1 MWCEFARKKLGGQFM
16 KRKLLALVLLMAA
29 SCVSLW
35 SQAVSVAQISGTV
48 QDATGAAIPGAQVK
62 VTQTDTGASRT
73 TESGPD
79 GVYILPSLPIGPY
92 RLEVSKDGFSTY
104 NQSGIVLQVNTNPT
118 INISL
123 RVGAVT
129 EHVEV
134 QASAAMVE
142 TQTTGIGQVVDSQRV
157 VELPLNGRQ
166 ATDLIYLAGAAVT
179 APAADLSSGKNY
191 PGPAVVSVGGGA
203 SNGMTYVLDGGTHN
217 DPFNNL
223 NLPLPFPDAL
233 QEFKVETS
241 ALPAQYGHHSA
252 AAVNAVTKGG
262 TNAFHGDAFE
272 FVRNYVF
279 NARNIFEPT
288 RNTLKRNQFGGTL
301 GGRIIKDKLFF
312 FAGYQGTEIRALT
325 APATANIPTA
335 DMLRGDFRNIASP
348 QCNAGRQ
355 ITLKAPF
362 VGNQIDPLLL
372 DSAAVKMQSYFTL
385 PTDSICG
392 QTTYQGLAN
401 QSEQMGV
408 YKIDYQVSEKQTI
421 FLRHF
426 ITHALLPS
434 PYNGTQLSLSTPT
447 SGADDLVN
455 SGVFGDTYVLGPRVV
470 NSFRATYN
478 RASITKFQVPIFTP
492 ADLGIAITP
501 NIPNHIRVAAGTYQS
516 ISVFGYPSYVPTNSY
531 QFSDDMNVVRGKHQI
546 GFGFNYIR
554 AIQNMY
560 NLLDTSGSFTFTAQN
575 TGLIMGDY
583 FTGQPSTF
591 TEANIAQD
599 HARTRYFGLYL
610 QDNWRVTNRLT
621 IAAGLRWDPYF
632 GTKKLRDNVLHFD
645 MAKFIAGT
653 HSTIYKNAPA
663 GLMFPGDPGFE
674 SGDKTSNNDLANF
687 APRLGIVWD
696 PKGDGKTSIRASWGM
711 FYDLPHTLF
720 FYVYSSAPPWGNR
733 VTLTN
738 PAGGFKN
745 PWLGFPGGNPFP
757 SNLTPDFNFPSG
769 GSYATNNFNLHTTYL
784 EQWNISIQRQLARD
798 WMVSANYMGNNTIH
812 LWTNTDLNP
821 AVYQGSSSTT
831 GNTAA
836 RRVLTLINPT
846 QGAYYS
852 SLPVLDDGGT
862 GSYNALLL
870 SVNKRLA
877 QNYTISANYT
887 LSHCIS
893 DLVTSEFRNTL
904 YLDPTNRRYDR
915 SNCSTGDRRHLFNLS
930 AVASTPKFNNRA
942 LQAIAGNWRV
952 SGIFRVQAGPYLN
965 ILSGVDSALN
975 GIASQR
981 VNLLRTDPVAAN
993 PTADQYF
1000 NSGAF
1005 GTPTNGTFGNIG
1017 PYNVLGRGQFNLD
1030 MGITRSFRIK
1040 EGQSLEVRGEA
1051 FQILNHPILQQPNV
1065 TFNSTSFGKTTTA
1078 IGERIMQFA
1087 IKYTF

>member
-1 MWCEFARKKLGGQFM
+1 M
-16 KRKLLALVLLMAA
+16 KRLVALLLLMGL
-29 SCVSLW
+29 SCLCAW

-48 QDATGAAIPGAQVK
+48 QDATGLAVPGAQVK
-62 VTQTDTGASRT
+62 VTQTATGLTRTTDTGA
-73 TESGPD
+73 D
-79 GVYILPSLPIGPY
+79 GVYILQSLPIGPY
-92 RLEVSKDGFSTY
+92 RLEISKDGFSTY
-104 NQSGIVLQVNTNPT
+104 SQSGIVLQVNTNPT
-118 INISL
+118 INVSL
-123 RVGAVT
+123 KVGSVAEQVS
-129 EHVEV
+129 VE
-134 QASAAMVE
+134 ASAAMVE
-142 TQTTGIGQVVDSQRV
+142 TQSTGIGQVVDSQRV

-191 PGPAVVSVGGGA
+191 PGPAVVVVAGGGA
-203 SNGMTYVLDGGTHN
+203 NGMTYVLDGGTHN

-252 AAVNAVTKGG
+252 AAVNAVTKSGS
-262 TNAFHGDAFE
+262 NSFHGDAFY
-272 FVRNYVF
+272 FLRNY
-279 NARNIFEPT
+279 NLNGRNYFEPV
-288 RNTLKRNQFGGTL
+288 RNTLKRNQFGGTV
-301 GGRIIKDKLFF
+301 GGRIIRDKLFF

-325 APATANIPTA
+325 APAAVNIPTA
-335 DMLRGDFRNIASP
+335 AMLKGDFTGIASP
-348 QCNAGRQ
+348 QCNGGRQ

-362 VGNQIDPLLL
+362 GVNGAAANTIDPTKL
-372 DSAAVKMQSYFTL
+372 DKAAVKMASYFPQ
-385 PTDSICG
+385 PTDQVCG

-401 QSEQMGV
+401 QSENTGV
-408 YKIDYQVSEKQTI
+408 YKVDYQVSDKHTV
-421 FLRHF
+421 FLRHYL
-426 ITHALLPS
+426 THAYLPS
-434 PYNGTQLSLSTPT
+434 PFTGNYLSLSTAT

-478 RASITKFQVPIFTP
+478 RASISKFQVPIFTP

-501 NIPNHIRVAAGTYQS
+501 NIPNHIRVAAGTFQS

-575 TGLIMGDY
+575 SGLIMGD
-583 FTGQPSTF
+583 FFSGQPSTF

-599 HARTRYFGLYL
+599 HARTRYMGLYL
-610 QDNWRVTNRLT
+610 QDNWRVTPRFT
-621 IAAGLRWDPYF
+621 ISAGLRWDPYF
-632 GTKKLRDNVLHFD
+632 ATKKLRNEVMHFD
-645 MAKFIAGT
+645 MASYISNA

-663 GLMFPGDPGFE
+663 GLMFPGDSGFQ
-674 SGDKTSNNDLANF
+674 SGDKTSNSDLNNF
-687 APRLGIVWD
+687 APRLGLVWD

-738 PAGGFKN
+738 PAGGFQN
-745 PWLGFPGGNPFP
+745 PWQGFPGGNPFP
-757 SNLTPDFNFPSG
+757 SRLTPDFNFPTG

-784 EQWNISIQRQLARD
+784 EQWNVSIQRQLAKD
-798 WMVSANYMGNNTIH
+798 WLVSANYMGNNSIH

-821 AVYQGSSSTT
+821 AVYQGSTSTT

-836 RRVLTLINPT
+836 RRVLSLINPT
-846 QGAYYS
+846 QGALYS

-870 SVNKRLA
+870 SVNKRMA
-877 QNYTISANYT
+877 QNYTINVNYT
-887 LSHCIS
+887 YSHCIS

-904 YLDPTNRRYDR
+904 YQDPSNRRYDR
-915 SNCSTGDRRHLFNLS
+915 SNCATGDRRHLFNLS
-930 AVASTPKFNNRA
+930 AVAATPKFSNA
-942 LQAIAGNWRV
+942 MVQKIAGDWRV
-952 SGIFRVQAGPYLN
+952 SAILRIQSAPYLN
-965 ILSGVDSALN
+965 ILSGVDTALN
-975 GIASQR
+975 GIGAQR
-981 VNLLRTDPVAAN
+981 VNLLRTDPISAT
-993 PTADQYF
+993 PTSDQYF
-1000 NSGAF
+1000 NTGSF
-1005 GTPTNGTFGNIG
+1005 GTPTNGTFGNMG
-1017 PYNVLGRGQFNLD
+1017 AYNVLGRGQFNFD
-1030 MGITRSFRIK
+1030 MGLTRQFKIT
-1040 EGQSLEVRGEA
+1040 EGQRLEIRGEA
-1051 FQILNHPILQQPNV
+1051 FQILNHPMLGQPAV
-1065 TFNSTSFGKTTTA
+1065 TFNATSFGKTTTA
-1078 IGERIMQFA
+1078 IGERIMQMA
-1087 IKYTF
+1087 LKYTF